1 MYQHRT
7 SSLMCRFWVFSL
19 FFQSCMSPYFK
30 RMLQQ
35 NYDGSFLFQ
44 KLRKRLV
51 NISKGYMDKLWV
63 LILFNNNNN
72 LSSYLLNAVKTSFTE
87 QRIMSTLSNAMYNVE
102 AKCCELIFWS
112 LFFFKCQFNFVERR
126 GNIQCSL
133 ILFLQLHYQI
143 IFSCNLKQKDHKV
156 QMYHIT
162 LHLNVSL
169 FLISKTF

>member
-1 MYQHRT
+1 
-7 SSLMCRFWVFSL
+7 
-19 FFQSCMSPYFK
+19 
-30 RMLQQ
+30 
-35 NYDGSFLFQ
+35 
-44 KLRKRLV
+44 
-51 NISKGYMDKLWV
+51 MDKLWV

-156 QMYHIT
+156 PHHATFKCKFI
-162 LHLNVSL
+162 LNKQNILKYFFVVSNCQIL
-169 FLISKTF
+169 FTKMSVRFFL